1 MATRKK
7 CKKCRIVKCF
17 NAGMRRDWIMSDL
30 ERDEKRKKIEENRNN
45 KKKSPKFTLSPEQ
58 CLKTPN
64 SLEHHIQGY
73 DGNDST
79 ETVNTNE
86 IPFRRRRKRRFNG
99 RDEIMSNE
107 STSFENSPQDSL
119 QSLSPAL
126 SPSAPSNANDSTI
139 KTTNVETTTEI
150 EIKNSKELHYH
161 HHHHYHHHL
170 GTNSADVSI
179 ESSFLETFRTCTA
192 DKFKSLEL
200 TCEMSNLEKQTLTTI
215 LEAYKQAIKITQAQ
229 NIQKSST
236 NEAAKTTLTEMSVR
250 RLTFF
255 FKLITDFRELSNDLM
270 VKLLKKNMMNLIQ
283 IQGVN
288 SYDPKENTFK
298 EANTDDTPVSG
309 ASIELVYGPDIY
321 KHIMGTFKALHDL
334 CNGDMTYMK
343 LLLLIIL
350 FDPQVESLSLVE
362 KAQIMKIQNKY
373 VNLMFTYLC
382 SQFKENSQKAFLVFK
397 SIIYEVNKVK
407 DISSWFEATGMPKQG
422 DEFMNSDSLPE
433 LLFDV
438 SFPAW

>member
-1 MATRKK
+1 
-7 CKKCRIVKCF
+7 
-17 NAGMRRDWIMSDL
+17 MRRDWIMSDL

-45 KKKSPKFTLSPEQ
+45 KKKSPTFTLSPEQ

-64 SLEHHIQGY
+64 SLEHNIQGY

-99 RDEIMSNE
+99 IVCRDEMMSNE
-107 STSFENSPQDSL
+107 STSFENSPQDSF

-126 SPSAPSNANDSTI
+126 SPSAPSNANESTI
-139 KTTNVETTTEI
+139 KTTNVETKTEI

-229 NIQKSST
+229 NIQKTST

-288 SYDPKENTFK
+288 SYDPNENTFK

-321 KHIMGTFKALHDL
+321 KHIMGTFKTLHDL

-407 DISSWFEATGMPKQG
+407 DLSSWFEATGMPKQG